1 MVQGQRACG
10 NSVIVLDRRFQLCE
24 DIFHILR
31 GSRYGDGLG
40 VEIFLTEGL
49 LLLGGAAVGIQ
60 VTVVFKVLF
69 HQILRVLIRKKGVDF
84 DCELLSVQILI
95 GNVISN
101 IAGCTGIH
109 TETETERDGQDQGHK
124 LFFHG
129 IEFPFFK

>member
-1 MVQGQRACG
+1 M
-10 NSVIVLDRRFQLCE
+10 
-24 DIFHILR
+24 
-31 GSRYGDGLG
+31 
-40 VEIFLTEGL
+40 EIFLTEGL

-60 VTVVFKVLF
+60 VAVVFKVLF

-109 TETETERDGQDQGHK
+109 TETETERDGQDQSHK
-124 LFFHG
+124 RFFHG